1 MAVSVRTENK
11 GTDVVTAEREEISGM
26 SWNSQQ
32 SVLQTADFRE
42 KANIVLFSNFSSCFD
57 DLRKISMF
65 PPAR

>member
-11 GTDVVTAEREEISGM
+11 GTAVVTAEREEISGM

-42 KANIVLFSNFSSCFD
+42 NALISSCFD
-57 DLRKISMF
+57 DLRRISMF
-65 PPAR
+65 PPVR

>member
-11 GTDVVTAEREEISGM
+11 GTAVVTAEREEISGM

-42 KANIVLFSNFSSCFD
+42 KANIVLFSSCFD
-57 DLRKISMF
+57 DLRQISMF